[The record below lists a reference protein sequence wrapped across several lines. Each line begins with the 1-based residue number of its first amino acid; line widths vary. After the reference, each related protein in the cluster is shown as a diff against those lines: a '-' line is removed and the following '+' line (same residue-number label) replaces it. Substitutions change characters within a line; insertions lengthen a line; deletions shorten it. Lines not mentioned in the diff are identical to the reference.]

1 MALSK
6 RNIEA
11 LGHQVSN
18 LLPSLDMIKQLS
30 NALLL
35 AKNGDVDNG
44 LLQHRMAEG
53 ISAISNTTEQ
63 LYRELDLLA
72 FKLINCDN
80 DKELEE
86 LRKKELLND

>member
-44 LLQHRMAEG
+44 LLQHRMLTVNYDSQE
-53 ISAISNTTEQ
+53 
-63 LYRELDLLA
+63 
-72 FKLINCDN
+72 IN
-80 DKELEE
+80 L
-86 LRKKELLND
+86 